1 MLNYMPYASWIDK
14 RDILHL
20 QLIRQGA
27 RKSLF
32 TLPASVNASLY
43 LETLNFNIVE
53 KSRSLILHL

>member
-27 RKSLF
+27 RKCLF
-32 TLPASVNASLY
+32 TVPASVNASLY
-43 LETLNFNIVE
+43 LETLNLQY
-53 KSRSLILHL
+53 R